1 MALKFGPSSINPT
14 SPNPLQGNGKSVQ
27 DVRVKD
33 IVLSPNHPKFE
44 EVGGWAGLGTIFY
57 DSTSSP
63 GLGSPNKTL
72 SKARPFFSNSKFY
85 PLINEI
91 VAIVTMADPI
101 ESQNPLKSSQKLAY
115 YFPPVNSWNS
125 VHHNALPDSKI
136 SNPVSAK
143 KNYKQV
149 ENGGVNRD
157 RVEETSIF
165 LGNTFEEKS
174 QVPPLFFYEGDHILE
189 GRWGNTIRLGS
200 TVNHP
205 DIPNKW
211 SSEGGEGDPLTII
224 RVSNPNQTSSS
235 PGWVPVL
242 EDTTKDLSS
251 IYLTSTQK
259 IPFFPSS
266 FKTDSFGPQDDTPE
280 SPSEY
285 QGNQIILD
293 SGRLI
298 LNSKSDGILLSS
310 PNTIHLSA
318 GSSVNL
324 DCGDKIVLST
334 GEVYLTDR
342 NADQRAVLGDALVL
356 ELQKLLPAL
365 EGLAKACAVAS
376 AGPFPVPSLV
386 SIGPSVSSALLE
398 FKKALAGHNPKI
410 LSKKVKLK

>member
-1 MALKFGPSSINPT
+1 MALKFGPSSINSI
-14 SPNPLQGNGKSVQ
+14 SPNPPQGNGKSVQ

-63 GLGSPNKTL
+63 GLGSPSKTL
-72 SKARPFFSNSKFY
+72 STARPFFSNSKFY

-101 ESQNPLKSSQKLAY
+101 ESQNPLKSAQKLAY

-136 SNPVSAK
+136 TNPVSSK
-143 KNYKQV
+143 KNYQQV
-149 ENGGVNRD
+149 EAGVVNRD

-165 LGNTFEEKS
+165 LGTTFKEKA
-174 QVPPLFFYEGDHILE
+174 QVLPLLPYEGDHILE

-200 TVNHP
+200 TVKHP
-205 DIPNKW
+205 DMPNKW
-211 SSEGGEGDPLTII
+211 SNVGKEGDPLTII
-224 RVSNPNQTSSS
+224 RVSNPNQSSS
-235 PGWVPVL
+235 IPGWVPTL
-242 EDTTKDLSS
+242 EDTTSDLSS

-266 FKTDSFGPQDDTPE
+266 FRTDSFGSQDVSPT

-298 LNSKSDGILLSS
+298 LNSKSDGVLISS
-310 PNTIHLSA
+310 PNVIHLSA

-334 GEVYLTDR
+334 GEVYLIDR
-342 NADQRAVLGDALVL
+342 NADERAVLGDALIL
-356 ELQKLLPAL
+356 ELKKLIPAL
-365 EGLAKACAVAS
+365 EGLAKACTVAS
-376 AGPFPVPSLV
+376 AGPFPVASLV
-386 SIGPSVSSALLE
+386 SIGPSVDGALKE
-398 FKKALAGHNPKI
+398 FKKAIVGNNPKI